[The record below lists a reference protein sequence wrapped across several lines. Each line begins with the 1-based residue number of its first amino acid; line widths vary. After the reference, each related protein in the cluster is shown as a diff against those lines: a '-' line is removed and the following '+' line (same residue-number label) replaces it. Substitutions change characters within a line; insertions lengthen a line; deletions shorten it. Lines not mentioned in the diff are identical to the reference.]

1 MTAPEETKAMNLRR
15 IPRRALLGAAL
26 AGPVFGAFGSAA
38 QGPAASV
45 SDRPGIAPD
54 PVFLAKARTLLA
66 RAGAAD
72 LHAHPGA
79 LFSMSAESP
88 GARVAADQ
96 VAADLKAGFVTS
108 ASFAAVADAPVLA
121 MTPTGIT
128 VARDFR
134 PGEAQADY
142 QSQVATLKA
151 AAKAGGIILLKSPKD
166 LQTLVPGRDAG
177 VFLTVEGGDFLEDE
191 ISRLTG
197 AFQDGVRCV
206 TLIHY
211 RPNALGDNQTSPPTH
226 GGLTPLGAEA
236 VREMNRLGLLI
247 DVAHAAETT
256 VRQVLER
263 SAAPILCS
271 HTAIKSPAYD
281 HPRFITA
288 ATAKA
293 VAAAG
298 GLVGAWPSG
307 FGAVTFSDFVDR
319 IFRLTEVVGPDH
331 AALGTDMDGNYKP
344 VMTRYAQVPVLV
356 SELLR
361 RGYGEANAEKFIG
374 GNFRRVWGQVWRG

>member
-1 MTAPEETKAMNLRR
+1 MSHSLLH
-15 IPRRALLGAAL
+15 RRALLGAAL
-26 AGPVFGAFGSAA
+26 AAPVIGALAPVGAA
-38 QGPAASV
+38 PLGLDPDQLGLV
-45 SDRPGIAPD
+45 PD
-54 PVFLAKARTLLA
+54 PAFLARARTLLA
-66 RAGAAD
+66 RVGAAD

-79 LFSMSAESP
+79 LFSKGPDASA
-88 GARVAADQ
+88 ARAAGDQ

-121 MTPTGIT
+121 MTPTGIA
-128 VARDFR
+128 VSRDFR
-134 PGEAQADY
+134 PGEALANYRAQIA
-142 QSQVATLKA
+142 SLKA
-151 AAKAGGIILLKSPKD
+151 VAKASGITVLHAPREVRG
-166 LQTLVPGRDAG
+166 LVPGRDAG
-177 VFLTVEGGDFLEDE
+177 VFLTVEGGDFLEDDV
-191 ISRLTG
+191 SRLTG
-197 AFQDGVRCV
+197 AFQDGVRCI

-211 RPNALGDNQTSPPTH
+211 RPNALGDNQTSPPLH
-226 GGLTPLGAEA
+226 GGLTPLGAEV

-271 HTAIKSPAYD
+271 HTAIKSPAFD
-281 HPRFITA
+281 HPRFISA
-288 ATAKA
+288 ETAKA

-307 FGAVTFSDFVDR
+307 FGASTFADFVDR

-344 VMTRYAQVPVLV
+344 VMNSYRQLPLLV

-361 RGYGEANAEKFIG
+361 RGYGETNTETFIG
-374 GNFRRVWGQVWRG
+374 GNFRRVWGQVWRS

>member
-1 MTAPEETKAMNLRR
+1 MSRFGILRR
-15 IPRRALLGAAL
+15 DLLAAAIAAPALGVLGA
-26 AGPVFGAFGSAA
+26 VSAA
-38 QGPAASV
+38 PLT
-45 SDRPGIAPD
+45 PD
-54 PVFLAKARTLLA
+54 PETLGLVPDPAFLAKAKTLLA

-79 LFSMSAESP
+79 LFSKQADGP
-88 GARVAADQ
+88 GARAAGDQ
-96 VAADLKAGFVTS
+96 VAADLKAGYVTS
-108 ASFAAVADAPVLA
+108 AGFAAVADAPVLA
-121 MTPTGIT
+121 MTPTGIIVT
-128 VARDFR
+128 RDFK
-134 PGEAQADY
+134 PGEALANYQA
-142 QSQVATLKA
+142 QIAMLKA
-151 AAKAGGIILLKSPKD
+151 VAKASGITVLHAPKD
-166 LQTLVPGRDAG
+166 LRRLVPGRDAG
-177 VFLTVEGGDFLEDE
+177 VFLTVEGGDFLENDV
-191 ISRLTG
+191 SRLSV
-197 AFQDGVRCV
+197 AFQDGVRCI

-226 GGLTPLGAEA
+226 GGLTALGAEA

-256 VRQVLER
+256 VRQVLAR

-271 HTAIKSPAYD
+271 HTAIKSPAFD

-288 ATAKA
+288 ETAKA

-307 FGAVTFSDFVDR
+307 FGALTFADFVDR
-319 IFRLTEVVGPDH
+319 IFRLTDAVGPDH

-344 VMTRYAQVPVLV
+344 VMTSYRQVPLLV

-361 RGYGEANAEKFIG
+361 RGYGEANTEKFIG